1 MYLLATLLD
10 TFSLKKSSKT
20 KLSRLYTAAIQ
31 GIDARVVE
39 VETHLS
45 PGMVKFFLVG
55 LPSRSVSESR
65 DRVEAAIR
73 NIGYE
78 YPIGRITVNLA
89 PADVHKDG
97 NGYDLPIAIGIL
109 SMSRQIS
116 SAKLPQT
123 MFMAELALDGSLR
136 PIKGVLS
143 MVLAASKARL
153 ERVIVAVQ
161 NEKEARLVQGIEVL
175 GFAHL
180 KDVITYLNGE
190 HSDVQPTLGNLDS
203 SKQVSLAIGF
213 EAGQQ
218 TTFHRCDFKDV
229 KGQASVKRALEIAAA
244 GGHHLVLVGPPGA
257 GKTMMARCLPGIL
270 PPLSYEESLEL
281 TRIQSVAQLLEPTDV
296 LANQRPFRSPHHSST
311 RTALIGGGVHASP
324 GEVSLAHHGVLLLDE
339 WPEFS
344 RTCLEALR
352 TPLEDGFVHLSR
364 LKSRMKY
371 PAKFMLIATM
381 NPSAQG
387 QWYDPTRLDGPT
399 HNQVKRYFDKLSG
412 PLWDR
417 MDMQIEVPIL
427 QYSDWKNKDT
437 ESSKTIAERV
447 QKARKVMHKRF
458 EKNPRVFTNAQ
469 MTSALVDRY
478 HRMTHSAEAIIKKAL
493 EQWDMSGRAFYH
505 IVKVARTIA
514 DLDQEI
520 SIEAHHIAEA
530 LQYRS
535 IDRMKGSI

>member
-1 MYLLATLLD
+1 
-10 TFSLKKSSKT
+10 LKKSSKT

-31 GIDARVVE
+31 GIDAQVVE

-73 NIGYE
+73 NIGYD

-136 PIKGVLS
+136 PTKGILS
-143 MVLAASKARL
+143 MVLAARKARL

-161 NEKEARLVQGIEVL
+161 NEKEARLVQGIDVL

-190 HSDVQPTLGNLDS
+190 HFDVQPPLIHLDT
-203 SKQVSLAIGF
+203 SKQISLATGF
-213 EAGQQ
+213 EGSQQ
-218 TTFHRCDFKDV
+218 TTFHRHDFKDV

-364 LKSRMKY
+364 LKSRVKY

-399 HNQVKRYFDKLSG
+399 HSQVKRYFDKLSG

-417 MDMQIEVPIL
+417 MDMQIEVPII
-427 QYSDWKNKDT
+427 QYSDWKNKDA
-437 ESSKTIAERV
+437 ESSKTIAVRV

-458 EKNPRVFTNAQ
+458 EKSPGVFTNAQ

-535 IDRMKGSI
+535 IDRMKRSI